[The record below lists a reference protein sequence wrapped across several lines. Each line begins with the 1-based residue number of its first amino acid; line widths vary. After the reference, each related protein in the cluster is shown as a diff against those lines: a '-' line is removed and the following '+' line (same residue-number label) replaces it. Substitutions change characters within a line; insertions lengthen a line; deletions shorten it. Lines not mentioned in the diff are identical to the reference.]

1 MEFTIKIIF
10 LQIPAR
16 TRTWTKPI
24 TYIWDMNSGKNVIM
38 NVFNAGTLKITA
50 TGGKEGNANAVAAA
64 VRADR
69 NGGPT
74 TMPAAAAA
82 AAAERTEVGRNPRR
96 ARRGGSQ
103 AAHPTPATATA
114 ATPQTRAAPVP
125 ATTPARTIARPM
137 TARTAGSSPPK
148 RNERRG
154 KGEPKE
160 S

>member
-1 MEFTIKIIF
+1 MSK
-10 LQIPAR
+10 R
-16 TRTWTKPI
+16 TQTETVTHIRNTQ
-24 TYIWDMNSGKNVIM
+24 SGKDVIM
-38 NVFNAGTLKITA
+38 IVFNAGTLEITA
-50 TGGKEGNANAVAAA
+50 TEGKRRNANAVAVA
-64 VRADR
+64 VTADK
-69 NGGPT
+69 NGEPT
-74 TMPAAAAA
+74 TTPAAAAA
-82 AAAERTEVGRNPRR
+82 AAAERTEVGKDPRKT
-96 ARRGGSQ
+96 RRGGSQ